1 MVRPDMATML
11 GFHFTNAN
19 IDRALLQQ
27 AGLKNAQDT
36 YNRIT
41 VDSDTSTSDTLLLA
55 ATGAARHPEIAT
67 AGARVATTRTAG
79 RRSLTAMRDS
89 LLTRLQLAAFA
100 ILLLLLMVAGL
111 DQVTAFSAIAA
122 SLNNLGPGLGGV
134 AENYAALTDFEKW
147 VCILAMLLGRLEIF
161 TLLILFTKTYWQ
173 K

>member
-1 MVRPDMATML
+1 MDAVW
-11 GFHFTNAN
+11 GFFAVYV
-19 IDRALLQQ
+19 
-27 AGLKNAQDT
+27 G
-36 YNRIT
+36 
-41 VDSDTSTSDTLLLA
+41 V
-55 ATGAARHPEIAT
+55 
-67 AGARVATTRTAG
+67 
-79 RRSLTAMRDS
+79 
-89 LLTRLQLAAFA
+89 FA